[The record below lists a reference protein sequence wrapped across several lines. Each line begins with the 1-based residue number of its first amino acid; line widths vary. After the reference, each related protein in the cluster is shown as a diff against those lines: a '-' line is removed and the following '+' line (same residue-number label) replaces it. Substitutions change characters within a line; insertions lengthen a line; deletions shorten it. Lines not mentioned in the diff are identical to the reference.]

1 MEKVHKTNDDSSHIP
16 SSDSYRI
23 ILLLKL
29 VI

>member
-1 MEKVHKTNDDSSHIP
+1 MEKVHKTSEGSSLIP
-16 SSDSYRI
+16 LSDSYRI